1 MLRLKIYIH
10 LLDEHVQILRKVGG
24 EACKNLSVSLNR
36 TEACMLMFFQRKTI
50 FLGVV
55 YYACYRWVHVGI
67 VPLDFRIRRIRLP
80 ELGR

>member
-1 MLRLKIYIH
+1 MYV
-10 LLDEHVQILRKVGG
+10 HVFPK
-24 EACKNLSVSLNR
+24 ENSL
-36 TEACMLMFFQRKTI
+36 
-50 FLGVV
+50 LGVV